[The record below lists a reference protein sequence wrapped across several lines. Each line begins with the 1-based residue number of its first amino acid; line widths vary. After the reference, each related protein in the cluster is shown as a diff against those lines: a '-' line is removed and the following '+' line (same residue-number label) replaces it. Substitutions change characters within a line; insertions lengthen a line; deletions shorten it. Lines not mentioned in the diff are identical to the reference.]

1 MTNTS
6 KTIET
11 LVEKDIS
18 PKLYHHTW
26 TLAIEQLRKQ
36 EGGCFEL
43 DGISKQEPLATL
55 NDVLKATNEKKD
67 ECIKKRWKVTLKGRT
82 IILRD
87 VLEKI
92 AVWVDKF
99 LMFGDIAIQ
108 YDPVSAALPW
118 AAVRL
123 IMKATVNDV
132 EAFGYV
138 LQSIESVANIIA
150 SCSIIER
157 HFLQPEHSRMKVFE
171 QLSKSVVSLY
181 VSILNYLSSIL
192 HYYGKNWVIR
202 FMKSVVV
209 SKTELEAKYSTIT
222 TTKKD
227 LWDLLELAESEK
239 SQTILESLKNV
250 TAAQI
255 AQNSDF
261 RSFSTELQNLEEP
274 VQRID
279 HHVQTINDNLE
290 RDTRAQVLRAISTIP
305 YAAHHKTVKRGRL
318 KNSGQWLF
326 KKKEYKIWREESV
339 SSVLWLHGIP
349 GCGKTKLASIVIDEL
364 GNCDNLAYFY
374 CMRNPAEPF
383 RAQCSKILASLVR
396 QLASQG
402 TDNPI
407 LPPVVEHYED
417 AIAGFEGFE
426 DQHWD
431 TEESIGILSALM
443 DHYPTATVV
452 IDALDE
458 VELQDRQEL
467 MDALS
472 QILQESPNL
481 LKIFVSSRD
490 NYDIALHLEGSPNVY
505 IDADDNAGDISA
517 FIKDQLASARLLR
530 NNLPDSLRDE
540 IIETLVKGARG
551 MFRWVDLQI
560 QSLRPLKVAADV
572 KARLGVLP
580 STLEGSYW
588 EIYQSILES
597 GDHAAALAN
606 FTFQWLMYAK
616 KPLSIDAFASIASSS
631 LSPEKSNTFSGA
643 EVTDV
648 CSNLI
653 VIRGEAFEFAHLS
666 VREFF
671 EGISKRG
678 IQTFLSVQSNS
689 FITVACLRYLTT
701 QLLQTPG
708 IITETINSEVK
719 KSSPGYLGVG
729 YTQGTNAEY
738 ESRKRSIS
746 QFVSDLTSG
755 LQSEPIIYTAHFWVS
770 HARNSSNLR
779 ESEPLSRLIK
789 EFLIDPHFLLITPA
803 FVLWCEILQSKEP
816 DSDILSA
823 ENRFWENA
831 NIVSRPFHPIWL
843 ACANNWFDVIQYLYD
858 AHRLDIGR
866 PEYCN
871 YGDLVDNA
879 TAWSNV
885 LEHAI
890 RNGNVSIV
898 ESILSC
904 SINPMKQLIS
914 RKEIE
919 PLVLA
924 AKANDTNMLSLLLKK
939 EHGGSEI
946 EGRAAIIAA
955 SNGHK
960 SNLELLVHHNAQLLR
975 DPGIV
980 RPALLQACQL
990 DHVDIATYLIENGV
1004 PTERGENFLFHA
1016 VAQSRTN
1023 ITKLLLDRGIGLAGL
1038 NKALITAISQAD
1050 EEIAQLLLY
1059 RGAQMEKVAVV
1070 RSVRAGLVDSTVRLI
1085 KAGFNAQGHYLEKQ
1099 RTALHYAAEQG
1110 SLKVIQALVE
1120 SRVTINSY
1128 DHDGQTPLHL
1138 AAQRGHLACV
1148 DLLLSNG
1155 ADVLV
1160 KNKNGKVPLDLAEI
1174 RHHISTA
1181 ELIRKR
1187 MTVLKDE
1194 PLHLESHE
1202 RAAED

>member
-1 MTNTS
+1 MTDAS

-11 LVEKDIS
+11 LAEKDS
-18 PKLYHHTW
+18 KPKLHHHTW

-36 EGGCFEL
+36 EDYLEL
-43 DGISKQEPLATL
+43 YDLSKQDPLTTL
-55 NDVLKATNEKKD
+55 TDVLKATNEKKD

-138 LQSIESVANIIA
+138 LQSIESVTNVIA

-157 HFLQPEHSRMKVFE
+157 HFLQPEHSRMNVFE

-181 VSILNYLSSIL
+181 ISILKYLSSII

-202 FMKSVVV
+202 FVKSVVV
-209 SKTELEAKYSTIT
+209 SKADLEAKHSTIT
-222 TTKKD
+222 AAKRE

-239 SQTILESLKNV
+239 SQAILEGLKDV

-261 RSFSTELQNLEEP
+261 RSFSTELRKLEEP
-274 VQRID
+274 VKRID
-279 HHVQTINDNLE
+279 YHVQIINDNLE
-290 RDTRAQVLRAISTIP
+290 RDTRARVLKAISTIP
-305 YAAHHKTVKRGRL
+305 YGAHHKTVRRGRL
-318 KNSGQWLF
+318 KDSGQWLF
-326 KKKEYKIWREESV
+326 KKKEYKIWREESA

-364 GNCDNLAYFY
+364 ATCDNLAYFY

-396 QLASQG
+396 QLACQG
-402 TDNPI
+402 TDKPI

-431 TEESIGILSALM
+431 AEESTRMLLALM
-443 DHYPTATVV
+443 EHYPTATIV

-467 MDALS
+467 MDVLG
-472 QILQESPNL
+472 QLLQESPNL

-540 IIETLVKGARG
+540 IIETLIRGARG

-560 QSLRPLKVAADV
+560 QSLRPLKVAADI

-616 KPLSIDAFASIASSS
+616 DSLSIEAFASIASSA
-631 LSPEKSNTFSGA
+631 LSSEMSSTFSGA

-653 VIRGEAFEFAHLS
+653 VIRGKDFEFAHLS

-671 EGISKRG
+671 EGISKPG
-678 IQTFLSVQSNS
+678 IETFLSAQSNG
-689 FITVACLRYLTT
+689 FISVACLRYLTK
-701 QLLQTPG
+701 QLLQAPG
-708 IITETINSEVK
+708 IITETINNEVK
-719 KSSPGYLGVG
+719 RSSPGYLGVRN
-729 YTQGTNAEY
+729 TQGTRAEY
-738 ESRKRSIS
+738 ESRKRSMS
-746 QFVSDLTSG
+746 QFVDDLTSG
-755 LQSEPIIYTAHFWVS
+755 LQSEPIIYTTHFWVF
-770 HARNSSNLR
+770 HARHSSNFR

-789 EFLIDPHFLLITPA
+789 EFLIDPHFLLITPT
-803 FVLWCEILQSKEP
+803 FVLWCEIMQSKGP
-816 DSDILSA
+816 DSGLLSDDKLS
-823 ENRFWENA
+823 WENLK
-831 NIVSRPFHPIWL
+831 IISRPFHPIWL
-843 ACANNWFDVIQYLYD
+843 ACANGWFDVIQYLYD
-858 AHRLDIGR
+858 VHRLDIER
-866 PEYCN
+866 LIYSN

-879 TAWSNV
+879 KAWSNA
-885 LEHAI
+885 LGYAI
-890 RNGNVSIV
+890 INGNVAIV
-898 ESILSC
+898 EFILSC
-904 SINPMKQLIS
+904 TINPMKQLLS
-914 RKEIE
+914 RKKIE

-924 AKANDTNMLSLLLKK
+924 AKADDTSMLSILLEK

-946 EGRAAIIAA
+946 EGRAAIMAV

-960 SNLELLVHHNAQLLR
+960 SSLELLVHHNPQLIREL
-975 DPGIV
+975 GV
-980 RPALLQACQL
+980 GRPALLEACKL
-990 DHVDIATYLIENGV
+990 DHIDIATFLIENGA
-1004 PTERGENFLFHA
+1004 PTEQGEKFLFHA
-1016 VAQSRTN
+1016 VVRSRTN
-1023 ITKLLLDRGIGLAGL
+1023 IIKLLLDKGIGLGGL
-1038 NKALITAISQAD
+1038 DKALITAISQAD
-1050 EEIAQLLLY
+1050 KENAQLLL
-1059 RGAQMEKVAVV
+1059 RHGAQMEKGAVI
-1070 RSVRAGLVDSTVRLI
+1070 RSIRAGLVDSTVQLI
-1085 KAGFNAQGHYLEKQ
+1085 KAGFDVQGNYLEKR
-1099 RTALHYAAEQG
+1099 RTALHYAAEEG
-1110 SLKVIQALVE
+1110 SFRVIQALLE
-1120 SRVTINSY
+1120 ARVPMNSC
-1128 DHDGQTPLHL
+1128 DRDGQTPLHL
-1138 AAQRGHLACV
+1138 AAQRGHFACV
-1148 DLLLSNG
+1148 RLLLSNG
-1155 ADVLV
+1155 VDALV
-1160 KNKNGKVPLDLAEI
+1160 KNNDGKLPLDLAEI
-1174 RHHISTA
+1174 KHHTSTA

-1187 MTVLKDE
+1187 MAMLKDE
-1194 PLHLESHE
+1194 PFHLRSHE
-1202 RAAED
+1202 SAA